1 MTAGAAAMFVV
12 VGGSAAGVATVLA
25 PAPEDVTTAVAEPDL
40 GAPKLEDDPEVV
52 SRAAAAAQPLTP
64 RHGAT
69 PVPRKPPVKV
79 TRPQARR
86 VPNRAAAVRAPAR
99 QVTTNDRLSRERVD
113 DDRADRT
120 GPRPAR
126 TTASVSGGEARS
138 EPVAR
143 TPVVTTR
150 TDVETR
156 VVPFGTEVIRDA
168 TMLKGTRRV
177 EADGEPGEET
187 LRFLV
192 TLTDGRPTARRLLSS
207 NVTTEPQNRVVA
219 VGSRRQS
226 VVDPFCDHVLGICL
240 PFGRSAE

>member
-1 MTAGAAAMFVV
+1 MFVV
-12 VGGSAAGVATVLA
+12 VGGSAAGVATVFA
-25 PAPEDVTTAVAEPDL
+25 PAPEDVPAAAAEPDL

-52 SRAAAAAQPLTP
+52 SRAAAAAQPLPP
-64 RHGAT
+64 RQGAT
-69 PVPRKPPVKV
+69 TAVPRKKAVTAGKPPV
-79 TRPQARR
+79 RR
-86 VPNRAAAVRAPAR
+86 VAAEPPARARVAKAPAR
-99 QVTTNDRLSRERVD
+99 PATTNDRLSRERVD

-138 EPVAR
+138 EPAAR

-156 VVPFGTEVIRDA
+156 AVPYGTEVIKDA
-168 TMLKGTRRV
+168 TMLRGTRRV
-177 EADGEPGEET
+177 EAEGEPGEET
-187 LRFLV
+187 RRYLV

-207 NVTTEPQNRVVA
+207 TVTTEPQNRVVA

-240 PFGRSAE
+240 PFGRSAG